1 MPSYDFQKPITYL
14 DQLSCFLQHS
24 VVGFEKGFSGVR
36 SSGLTIYTDYS
47 TSLSQEDYV
56 ILASLVENFEEQI
69 PSSTEANLLIA
80 TDGRQIVKPNLRPI
94 GSSGFYTG
102 RGENINSPSSIG
114 NGLDAVR
121 FSHIEGDGTPNY
133 TKEIFFHVEG
143 NRTWL
148 CDGLL
153 KFKGALF
160 DEFTFEIHPYVTS
173 VLTGLQNT
181 NYALYKGYMLMPAA
195 GNGTVDLNPEAK
207 LYPCSVVPKTDTGKC
222 PAAFWNLDY
231 NAGTNTYS
239 NLTPASNPNS
249 NGEPGNGKYNIFTAD
264 VCLKKYINKWGLLG
278 DGTETFYSS
287 DPSEFGSYL
296 RAVFKFTTIGHPD
309 PTQFV
314 DHSWQVLCNWT
325 MFREKIT

>member
-47 TSLSQEDYV
+47 TSLSQEDYA

-94 GSSGFYTG
+94 GSSGFFTG

-114 NGLDAVR
+114 NGVDAVR

-181 NYALYKGYMLMPAA
+181 NYALYKGCMLMPAA

-278 DGTETFYSS
+278 DGTEIFYSS